1 MLYQKIMIYYCAVLI
16 LGNILQYE
24 PPYYILLLISIF
36 VVFFSKRKIDTGFIK
51 QYMFIVLLALYGI
64 IIAIV
69 TGGGI
74 GGPLTIITGMMVC
87 YAAQDIKFDKKDI
100 TLLVFVMCI
109 SILYWLYR
117 SPTYYSEFFYNH
129 WKDDGTYTNSNGVG
143 HYLAYECAFMFM
155 LLSLSRKK
163 WIRRF
168 KWILALICIW
178 GCYNVRARMA
188 LFTLI
193 IFLLMNLFIEKF
205 PKIKNGTVKVFL
217 IGSIILEIVFPFLYL
232 WMYKSGI
239 GSKIV
244 MFGLAEK
251 GLYSGRE
258 SIWLNAFK
266 EMDNLPS
273 VLFGIGS
280 EHDFWKGNVLNMH
293 NNAMNLI
300 VVIGLLGLLLYFGYL
315 VKYILESFDFS
326 RATNFQ
332 WQCLIFFICIIVEGA
347 TDITLFYNPFLA
359 YYFIP
364 LGIALSDNYTNE
376 KIHMRSE
383 RN

>member
-1 MLYQKIMIYYCAVLI
+1 
-16 LGNILQYE
+16 
-24 PPYYILLLISIF
+24 
-36 VVFFSKRKIDTGFIK
+36 
-51 QYMFIVLLALYGI
+51 
-64 IIAIV
+64 
-69 TGGGI
+69 
-74 GGPLTIITGMMVC
+74 
-87 YAAQDIKFDKKDI
+87 
-100 TLLVFVMCI
+100 
-109 SILYWLYR
+109 
-117 SPTYYSEFFYNH
+117 
-129 WKDDGTYTNSNGVG
+129 
-143 HYLAYECAFMFM
+143 
-155 LLSLSRKK
+155 
-163 WIRRF
+163 
-168 KWILALICIW
+168 
-178 GCYNVRARMA
+178 
-188 LFTLI
+188 
-193 IFLLMNLFIEKF
+193 
-205 PKIKNGTVKVFL
+205 
-217 IGSIILEIVFPFLYL
+217 
-232 WMYKSGI
+232 MYKSGI

-376 KIHMRSE
+376 KMHMRSE